1 MEKRTAHRLP
11 GLCAVG
17 AISLLCQYQ
26 AWGRVDP
33 DDIPAVWKEQE
44 IQFHYAQ
51 SGGVYSCNALERKLR
66 AILTEL
72 GATQPL
78 GIRVQSCVD
87 GFRRTTAGLA
97 PRPDAAPRVT
107 LSIRSL
113 VQETPESRAELA
125 ANRGRE
131 ELKALVRNQR
141 GLDVSYGEAVPA
153 EWKQV
158 RLSPRSGHVDR
169 TDCDLVQQLRT
180 QVFAKM
186 AVRVVK
192 DSGTC
197 NRQGSSPRLA
207 QPSLNVEALVPS
219 G

>member
-1 MEKRTAHRLP
+1 MERKTAHRL
-11 GLCAVG
+11 LQCCALG
-17 AISLLCQYQ
+17 AISLLFQPP
-26 AWGRVDP
+26 AWSRVTP
-33 DDIPAVWKEQE
+33 DGIPAVWKEQE
-44 IQFHYAQ
+44 IQFHYSQ

-87 GFRRTTAGLA
+87 GLRRATAGLA
-97 PRPDAAPRVT
+97 PRPDAAPRVM

-113 VQETPESRAELA
+113 VQDTHESRAELA

-131 ELKALVRNQR
+131 ELKALVRNQ
-141 GLDVSYGEAVPA
+141 GVLDASYGAAVPA

-158 RLSPRSGHVDR
+158 RLSPRSGYVDR
-169 TDCDLVQQLRT
+169 TDCDLLQQLQT

-197 NRQGSSPRLA
+197 NRQSSSLRLA

>member
-1 MEKRTAHRLP
+1 MERKTARRWFQC
-11 GLCAVG
+11 CALG
-17 AISLLCQYQ
+17 AITLLFQSP
-26 AWGRVDP
+26 AWSRVSP

-44 IQFHYAQ
+44 IQFYYAQ

-78 GIRVQSCVD
+78 SIRVQSCVD

-97 PRPDAAPRVT
+97 PKPDAAPRVT

-113 VQETPESRAELA
+113 VEDTQESRAELA

-131 ELKALVRNQR
+131 ELKALVRNQ
-141 GLDVSYGEAVPA
+141 GALDASYGTAVPA

-158 RLSPRSGHVDR
+158 RLSPRSGYVDR
-169 TDCDLVQQLRT
+169 TDCDLVQQLQT

-197 NRQGSSPRLA
+197 NRQSSSLRLA